1 MGGSN
6 GSREGIAA
14 GGNGNEVV
22 SDEPTADDEPE
33 QEDVDEPEQDDEDD
47 WLFAFFEATA
57 LLIPPLA
64 VGDELFDDMDE
75 SR

>member
-14 GGNGNEVV
+14 GGNGNEVA
-22 SDEPTADDEPE
+22 SDEPTADNEPE

-47 WLFAFFEATA
+47 
-57 LLIPPLA
+57 
-64 VGDELFDDMDE
+64 
-75 SR
+75 